1 MSYHV
6 YLSTISRI
14 LLMFSPTFLI
24 PAAVAYIYSE
34 RPDFFLIPFFAV
46 IFLASLFFLLTRKKI
61 PETTEEGE
69 AYISVA
75 IIWLLIPAFGSI
87 PFILHGINPLDS
99 FFESVSGF
107 TTTGTTVITPENLPL
122 SLLFWRSFM
131 QWLGGFGI
139 VLFALV
145 FIPSIKRSSALFMA
159 EYPAVVLPKT
169 KPKMRDMAIAI
180 FRIYLV
186 LTIAEIFILNF
197 LGLDF
202 FKAVVHTFSTVSTGG
217 FSTSSESIAAFK
229 DIRIEAVVAFFAF
242 LGGMN
247 FGLIYALTNKQLRS
261 LADLE
266 FRYYLFIIVLAILSL
281 TAINLN
287 RYGFLE
293 SLRYSSFQVISIMTT
308 TGFTTTNF
316 EEWSSSAK
324 MILLILMLIGGCSG
338 STAGGF
344 KVIRAV
350 ILIKY
355 TILQIYKIIEPRAVR
370 TVKYG
375 DFAIEKEMIE
385 EVIVFFILYISIFIA
400 SSLVLTLIGYDFE
413 TSMSLSATSL
423 GNVGPAFGIAAKSA
437 AELSWIAKVVLII
450 NMWMGRL
457 EIIPVFTFLVSVV
470 RREKW

>member
-1 MSYHV
+1 
-6 YLSTISRI
+6 
-14 LLMFSPTFLI
+14 
-24 PAAVAYIYSE
+24 
-34 RPDFFLIPFFAV
+34 
-46 IFLASLFFLLTRKKI
+46 
-61 PETTEEGE
+61 
-69 AYISVA
+69 
-75 IIWLLIPAFGSI
+75 
-87 PFILHGINPLDS
+87 
-99 FFESVSGF
+99 
-107 TTTGTTVITPENLPL
+107 
-122 SLLFWRSFM
+122 M

-145 FIPSIKRSSALFMA
+145 FIPSIKRSPTLFMA

-180 FRIYLV
+180 FRVYLL

-202 FKAVVHTFSTVSTGG
+202 FEAVVHTFSTVSTGG
-217 FSTSSESIAAFK
+217 FSTRSESIAAFK
-229 DIRIEAVVAFFAF
+229 DIRIEAVVSLFCF

-247 FGLIYALTNKQLRS
+247 FGLIYALTHKQLRS

-293 SLRYSSFQVISIMTT
+293 SLRYSSFQAISIMTT
-308 TGFTTTNF
+308 TGFTTVNL

-324 MILLILMLIGGCSG
+324 MILLILMLIGGCTG
-338 STAGGF
+338 SSAGGL
-344 KVIRAV
+344 KVIRVV
-350 ILIKY
+350 ILIRY
-355 TILQIYKIIEPRAVR
+355 TILQIYKIIEPR
-370 TVKYG
+370 TVKTIKYG
-375 DFAIEKEMIE
+375 DFALEKEIIE
-385 EVIVFFILYISIFIA
+385 EVIIFFILYIFIFIA
-400 SSLVLTLIGYDFE
+400 SSLVLTLFGYDFE

-423 GNVGPAFGIAAKSA
+423 GNVGAAFGVAAKSA

-450 NMWMGRL
+450 DMWMGRL
-457 EIIPVFTFLVSVV
+457 EIIPVFTFLLSVV